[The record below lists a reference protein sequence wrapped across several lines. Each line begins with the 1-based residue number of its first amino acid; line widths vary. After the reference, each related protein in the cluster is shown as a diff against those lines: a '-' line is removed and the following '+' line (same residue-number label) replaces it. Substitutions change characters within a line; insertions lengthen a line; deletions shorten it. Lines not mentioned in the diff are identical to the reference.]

1 MSFTKY
7 LFILYLDVFSLL
19 ILFFK
24 STDKYLL
31 VLSLCLSKLECSR
44 HSLVPQGSC
53 TVGFY
58 EMRFLLIKFQ
68 FHSLNIQIHLST
80 AFREETVKG

>member
-1 MSFTKY
+1 MSFTIY
-7 LFILYLDVFSLL
+7 LFILYLDVFSPL
-19 ILFFK
+19 ILLFK
-24 STDKYLL
+24 NTYKYFL
-31 VLSLCLSKLECSR
+31 VISLCLFKLECSS

-58 EMRFLLIKFQ
+58 EMKFLLIKFQ
-68 FHSLNIQIHLST
+68 LHSLNIQIHLST